1 MRVHRLGRL
10 VEYSCD
16 QFRSPLREHALS
28 VMEDTVDDATIG
40 HLLWIRRNGIRVARN
55 RPGTLLMSV
64 SEHIA
69 YCLSIGSRWF
79 VLLVVVDEGAT
90 GEVLSQNR
98 AGRTS
103 SRGVGR

>member
-1 MRVHRLGRL
+1 MGVHRLGRL

-16 QFRSPLREHALS
+16 QLRGPSRENALAM
-28 VMEDTVDDATIG
+28 MEDTVDDATVG
-40 HLLWIRRNGIRVARN
+40 HLLWIRRNGIRVAGN
-55 RPGTLLMSV
+55 RRRRLLISV

-69 YCLSIGSRWF
+69 YCLSKGCRWF
-79 VLLVVVDEGAT
+79 VLLVVVDERAT